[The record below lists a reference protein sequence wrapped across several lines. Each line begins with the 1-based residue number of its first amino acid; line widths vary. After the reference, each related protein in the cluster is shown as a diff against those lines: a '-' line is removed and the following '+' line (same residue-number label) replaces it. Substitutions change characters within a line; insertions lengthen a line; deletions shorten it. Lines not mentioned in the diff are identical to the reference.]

1 MLWPNMADLYEVLGL
16 RPDAGA
22 EEIKRAYRRQAREHH
37 PDAGGDAERF
47 KEVTHA
53 YEVLSD
59 PERRARYDRF
69 GDDGTSSARGGG
81 GGGDPFGFGGGIGD
95 VIDAFFGAGFG
106 GGGGGFGGAPQ
117 RERSG
122 RDVLVGVELTL
133 EEVLTGVTREVQ
145 VEVAATCDGCAGNGS
160 SDGTSPARCTTCN
173 GSGRVQ
179 RMVRTPL
186 GSMATASGCS
196 ACGGTGRSVA
206 NACRTCRGEGRR
218 VQRRTLEVEIP
229 AGLEDGDRI
238 PQRGQGEAGRQGA
251 PAGDLY
257 LQVQVAPH
265 PFLERDGRSLHTRV
279 RVPLTTALLG
289 GTVRVPALD
298 GTQHDVQVPAGV
310 QPGEVLLVTRAG
322 LPVRGG
328 GRRGDLHL
336 HVDVEVPKRLGRQER
351 DLVRQW
357 AEQRGEDPAGGGVA
371 EVRRP

>member
-1 MLWPNMADLYEVLGL
+1 MADLYGVLGL
-16 RPDAGA
+16 APDAA
-22 EEIKRAYRRQAREHH
+22 TEDIKRAYRRKAREHH

-69 GDDGTSSARGGG
+69 GDDGTGRGRQGAS
-81 GGGDPFGFGGGIGD
+81 DPFGFGGGIGD
-95 VIDAFFGAGFG
+95 VIDAFFGSGFSGGGFG
-106 GGGGGFGGAPQ
+106 AGFGGAPQ
-117 RERSG
+117 RERAG
-122 RDVLVGVELTL
+122 RDVLVGVEITL
-133 EEVLTGVTREVQ
+133 EEVLTGVTRRVA
-145 VEVAATCDGCAGNGS
+145 VEVATTCETCAGNGS
-160 SDGTSPARCTTCN
+160 ADGSAPTRCAACG

-186 GSMATASGCS
+186 GSMATATGCS
-196 ACGGTGRSVA
+196 ACAGTGRSVA
-206 NACRTCRGEGRR
+206 DRCSDCRGEGRR
-218 VQRRTLEVEIP
+218 MRRRELEVEVA

-238 PQRGQGEAGRQGA
+238 PHRGQGEAGRQGA
-251 PAGDLY
+251 PSGDLY
-257 LQVQVAPH
+257 LQITVAPH
-265 PFLERDGRSLHTRV
+265 ALFGREGRSLHTRV

-289 GTVRVPALD
+289 GTVRVPAL
-298 GTQHDVQVPAGV
+298 GGGEHEVEIPAGV

-336 HVDVEVPKRLGRQER
+336 HVEVDVPRRLGRRER
-351 DLVRQW
+351 ELVREW
-357 AEQRGEDPAGGGVA
+357 AQQRGEDPDGSPVV